1 MLDDDSTVWIGIVIF
16 VGTIDVGAVVVAVDA
31 VIVPINVVIVPINA
45 VIVPIN
51 ADIIVEDVILFFRCY
66 CRSYRSI
73 SPLYGC
79 CCNSLL

>member
-1 MLDDDSTVWIGIVIF
+1 MFVVEDAIV
-16 VGTIDVGAVVVAVDA
+16 VEVDTMVVDVGAVVVAVDA
-31 VIVPINVVIVPINA
+31 VIVPINV

>member
-1 MLDDDSTVWIGIVIF
+1 MPIFFVYEDAIV
-16 VGTIDVGAVVVAVDA
+16 VEVDTMVVDVGAVVVAVD
-31 VIVPINVVIVPINA
+31 A